1 MAGRGLTSFWRARLF
16 VAALICF
23 APAAASAQSLMAP
36 QAAVPV
42 PLTPGTGT
50 PGATMMS
57 PVPLA
62 PPSSPPVAQVTPIV
76 PAGHV
81 ALAVAARYGRDAPA
95 ISGGLIWRVYAAKA
109 DNTGV
114 FRLIKEDRGAAPTF
128 ILPPGSYVVQ
138 ASLGLASAAKAIQLR
153 ADTVREM
160 FDIPAG
166 GVRLEGRV
174 GDVRIPPGQISF
186 DVYPGSQ
193 FDTSNRR
200 PLRSEEH
207 TSALQS

>member
-1 MAGRGLTSFWRARLF
+1 
-16 VAALICF
+16 
-23 APAAASAQSLMAP
+23 MAP

-50 PGATMMS
+50 PGATITS
-57 PVPLA
+57 PVPLSPPSA
-62 PPSSPPVAQVTPIV
+62 PPMMQATPIV

-109 DNTGV
+109 DTTGV

-128 ILPPGSYVVQ
+128 ILAPGSYVVH

-153 ADTVREM
+153 ADTVHEM
-160 FDIPAG
+160 FDIPPAACASKAASATCAF
-166 GVRLEGRV
+166 
-174 GDVRIPPGQISF
+174 PPGRFRS
-186 DVYPGSQ
+186 
-193 FDTSNRR
+193 TSTRAANSTPPPAGRWRR
-200 PLRSEEH
+200 
-207 TSALQS
+207 T